1 VTPRRQRLFRN
12 HTLQPVRIPADI
24 EWATT
29 RPEGLRKER
38 PLRVL
43 VIDDEQDILALCGI
57 TLAHAGHDV
66 LQACDAD
73 EGMRLARDER
83 PDLILLDVM
92 LPRRDGFSILEELVA
107 TPSIA
112 DIPVVMLT
120 ARSRPQD
127 RARGWRAGASG
138 YVTKPFTPATL
149 NETVRV
155 VAGMSTQER
164 EAVRAQA
171 LSAVDSA
178 TDLDQRA
185 DAAG

>member
-1 VTPRRQRLFRN
+1 
-12 HTLQPVRIPADI
+12 
-24 EWATT
+24 
-29 RPEGLRKER
+29 
-38 PLRVL
+38 L
-43 VIDDEQDILALCGI
+43 VIDDEQDILTLCAV
-57 TLAHAGHDV
+57 TLTHAGHEV

-73 EGMRLARDER
+73 EGLRLALEET

-92 LPRRDGFSILEELVA
+92 LPRRDGFSLLEELVA
-107 TPSIA
+107 TPPTA
-112 DIPVVMLT
+112 EIPVVMLT

-127 RARGWRAGASG
+127 RARGWSAGASG

-155 VAGMSTQER
+155 VASMSVQER
-164 EAVRAQA
+164 GAVRAQA
-171 LSAVDSA
+171 LSAVHHS

>member
-1 VTPRRQRLFRN
+1 
-12 HTLQPVRIPADI
+12 
-24 EWATT
+24 
-29 RPEGLRKER
+29 
-38 PLRVL
+38 L

-57 TLAHAGHDV
+57 TLTHAGHEV
-66 LQACDAD
+66 LEACDAD
-73 EGMRLARDER
+73 EGMRLAREER

-92 LPRRDGFSILEELVA
+92 LPRRDGFSLLEQLVA
-107 TPSIA
+107 TA
-112 DIPVVMLT
+112 ATAEIPVVMLT

-127 RARGWRAGASG
+127 RARGWGAGASG

-164 EAVRAQA
+164 AAVRAQA
-171 LSAVDSA
+171 LSAVDPA
-178 TDLDQRA
+178 MHLDQRA